1 MIQIVNVIKKKKM
14 TDALLIT
21 LVIGASW
28 VVFSLINIVIASVLK
43 KKGGGIHPFFMFCPV
58 VNVLCGFVCWLV
70 YLDEKRDGKE
80 KRT

>member
-28 VVFSLINIVIASVLK
+28 VVFSLINIAIASALK

-58 VNVLCGFVCWLV
+58 VNVLSGFVCWLV

>member
-1 MIQIVNVIKKKKM
+1 M
-14 TDALLIT
+14 TDAMIVA
-21 LVIGASW
+21 LVIGALW
-28 VVFSLINIVIASVLK
+28 VVFSLINVGIDMAVR

-58 VNVLCGFVCWLV
+58 VNVLSGFVCWLV